1 VTIHE
6 QVVALES
13 LGATDAELKEL
24 NDALAS
30 ERAAL
35 ERKRGILSEL
45 QEKLDRARASS
56 DEMERTRGELMQE
69 VRQLGVQLDKS
80 REKLSRCRTEREV
93 NAAQREVEELRK
105 LYRDREL
112 EIQKLSELGQQAR
125 GEMAQTQAE
134 AAEIEAELAQNEGQ
148 VASRLTS
155 LERDVAAKVKER
167 QALVARLKPQL
178 YRRYEMILKRRG
190 TAVAHTTDGTC
201 SACHMMLSPMV
212 FQQLMRRDDF
222 SQCPSCNRIIYY
234 KPAPG
239 EAEDSQASGA

>member
-1 VTIHE
+1 MTIHE
-6 QVVALES
+6 QVLALES
-13 LGATDAELKEL
+13 LGATDAELREL

-45 QEKLDRARASS
+45 QEKLDRSRASS
-56 DEMERTRGELMQE
+56 DEMEHTRGELMQE
-69 VRQLGVQLDKS
+69 LRQLGVQLDKS

-112 EIQKLSELGQQAR
+112 EIQKLGELGQQAR

-134 AAEIEAELAQNEGQ
+134 AAGIEAELAQNEGE

-155 LERDVAAKVKER
+155 LEREVAAKIK
-167 QALVARLKPQL
+167 
-178 YRRYEMILKRRG
+178 
-190 TAVAHTTDGTC
+190 
-201 SACHMMLSPMV
+201 
-212 FQQLMRRDDF
+212 
-222 SQCPSCNRIIYY
+222 
-234 KPAPG
+234 
-239 EAEDSQASGA
+239 